1 MSKFGKGDKVININT
16 KEKGFVIEVYPMRR
30 GRQLYKVKYDD
41 RENDENSIY
50 LMPDVDLTDPFERIR
65 QNIYGHYTE
74 YLKGNTSFKIQS
86 SNNSTISSLKASRTL
101 FRAYQFKPLLKYLNS
116 DSKRLLIAD
125 EVGLGKTIEAGHIM
139 LELKARGEFHNALV
153 ICPMSLRAK
162 WTTELNEKFG
172 LEFMDIDKKV
182 LIIAERFSL
191 SDWILISDDL
201 TPQFIRRVVY
211 SSHQFSVVFKDG
223 PLSELREAL
232 SAVNR
237 HTRYL
242 SQRALETII
251 TQQQQEE
258 EIPSILTQTETE
270 IVKAI
275 ALGKTTKEIAA
286 ERFSS
291 IHTVTTHRKN
301 IFRKLGINTAHEAVK
316 YALRAGLIDPSEF
329 YI

>member
-1 MSKFGKGDKVININT
+1 MRNYIIADNQELTCFALESLLRTDEENM
-16 KEKGFVIEVYPMRR
+16 VYRTF
-30 GRQLYKVKYDD
+30 D
-41 RENDENSIY
+41 RAGLVE
-50 LMPDVDLTDPFERIR
+50 L
-65 QNIYGHYTE
+65 
-74 YLKGNTSFKIQS
+74 LKKHESAVV
-86 SNNSTISSLKASRTL
+86 LLDYTL
-101 FRAYQFKPLLKYLNS
+101 FDF
-116 DSKRLLIAD
+116 AD
-125 EVGLGKTIEAGHIM
+125 DDQL
-139 LELKARGEFHNALV
+139 
-153 ICPMSLRAK
+153 
-162 WTTELNEKFG
+162 
-172 LEFMDIDKKV
+172 

-191 SDWILISDDL
+191 SDWILISDEL

-223 PLSELREAL
+223 PLSEIREAL

-237 HTRYL
+237 HSRFL
-242 SQRALETII
+242 SQRALEAII
-251 TQQQQEE
+251 TQQQEE
-258 EIPSILTQTETE
+258 ETPSILTTTEME

-275 ALGKTTKEIAA
+275 AQGKTTKEIAA

>member
-1 MSKFGKGDKVININT
+1 MRNYIIADNQELTAYALQSLLKRDEGSAVFRAADKAGLIELL
-16 KEKGFVIEVYPMRR
+16 KEH
-30 GRQLYKVKYDD
+30 
-41 RENDENSIY
+41 ENAVVLLDY
-50 LMPDVDLTDPFERIR
+50 
-65 QNIYGHYTE
+65 
-74 YLKGNTSFKIQS
+74 
-86 SNNSTISSLKASRTL
+86 TL
-101 FRAYQFKPLLKYLNS
+101 FDF
-116 DSKRLLIAD
+116 AD
-125 EVGLGKTIEAGHIM
+125 EDQL
-139 LELKARGEFHNALV
+139 
-153 ICPMSLRAK
+153 
-162 WTTELNEKFG
+162 
-172 LEFMDIDKKV
+172 

-191 SDWILISDDL
+191 SEWILISDEL
-201 TPQFIRRVVY
+201 TPQFLRRVVY

-223 PLSELREAL
+223 PLSEVREAL
-232 SAVNR
+232 NAVSR

-251 TQQQQEE
+251 TQQQEE
-258 EIPSILTQTETE
+258 EKADSILTQTETE

-275 ALGKTTKEIAA
+275 AQGKTTKEIAA